1 MAKRVWQDILAQ
13 MAVQDLGSPSDNM
26 HPPET
31 APVASLPS
39 ETLFPDHD
47 DVDHNVNVDP
57 VDEGDYAQSIDETLG
72 ATQATVPGVSSR
84 TGMTNQAL
92 AQLGKEIGGRINSAR
107 VKYVTP
113 QAPQDAFISET
124 ARKRQK
130 LDRVIS
136 NLEND
141 SNNSDIALMIMSQ
154 NQRWEQ
160 EREERREDR
169 RENITNFIMFCKFS
183 KKYIKTPTS

>member
-1 MAKRVWQDILAQ
+1 M
-13 MAVQDLGSPSDNM
+13 
-26 HPPET
+26 
-31 APVASLPS
+31 
-39 ETLFPDHD
+39 
-47 DVDHNVNVDP
+47 
-57 VDEGDYAQSIDETLG
+57 
-72 ATQATVPGVSSR
+72 PGVSSR

-169 RENITNFIMFCKFS
+169 RENMQMFAMAMTAIGNGLAAFANATRGDANKEN
-183 KKYIKTPTS
+183 